1 MLTVMNPEVAVNT
14 DCLVDECLWPDT
26 SDQIAL
32 VKGQLLGTPGEV
44 PHTSRYVIAADKE
57 VYAAGLLDSDSM
69 ELLNTTSMGEG
80 DLPML

>member
-44 PHTSRYVIAADKE
+44 PHTSRYASLALTKRCTLQDFSILIAW
-57 VYAAGLLDSDSM
+57 
-69 ELLNTTSMGEG
+69 NC
-80 DLPML
+80 